1 MKKFKDY
8 PEFTPDL
15 TPKQVFQ
22 LGAFGGTYFR
32 DIHKIK
38 NAWKEFPE
46 SWFSGLDI
54 NKHVASKN
62 CDKNVNIYKVKS
74 GSSLE
79 FWEKKGWIKQQD
91 PYGWFQWYCRFYQGR
106 RSPDDERQVIRWQ
119 RTAGPNSRF
128 KKWLINMVAEGKD
141 SKKIRQLLVQWSV
154 DPRKIINEIL
164 F

>member
-1 MKKFKDY
+1 
-8 PEFTPDL
+8 
-15 TPKQVFQ
+15 
-22 LGAFGGTYFR
+22 
-32 DIHKIK
+32 
-38 NAWKEFPE
+38 
-46 SWFSGLDI
+46 
-54 NKHVASKN
+54 VASKN

-106 RSPDDERQVIRWQ
+106 RSPDDERQVNRWQ

-154 DPRKIINEIL
+154 DPRKIIV
-164 F
+164 